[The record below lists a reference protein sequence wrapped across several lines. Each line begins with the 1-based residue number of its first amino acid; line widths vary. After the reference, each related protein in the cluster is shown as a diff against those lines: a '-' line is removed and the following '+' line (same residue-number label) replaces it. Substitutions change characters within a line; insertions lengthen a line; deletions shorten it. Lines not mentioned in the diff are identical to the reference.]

1 MLPGVARRWIH
12 QASHKATPDK
22 KDRANFVMFFTLPSS
37 PKGYAGQD
45 GKAGGLQIL
54 RCQGFAVVHYNFTL
68 SAFRNEVEIPSPGDS
83 EALRLLQRW
92 GRLKES
98 EEHDCRAS
106 AEISDSCTKHCF
118 KMR

>member
-12 QASHKATPDK
+12 PTSLFELRQDK
-22 KDRANFVMFFTLPSS
+22 KDRANFVMFFTLQSS

-68 SAFRNEVEIPSPGDS
+68 SALALKPSDFCNVKVN
-83 EALRLLQRW
+83 R
-92 GRLKES
+92 GR
-98 EEHDCRAS
+98 
-106 AEISDSCTKHCF
+106 
-118 KMR
+118 